1 MGTEH
6 GGAWLERAMK
16 DVGFGAWR
24 LDLRNGALEVTDGL
38 VELLGLTTRPT
49 DNADLL
55 ARVSD
60 DHRCTLDREV
70 RAAIATRR
78 AFRCEVRVN
87 DPDGERWIEARGR
100 ATYSGETPIALLG
113 TATDI
118 TERRRSHDELERSHA
133 ALAAHGRALADLA
146 RSAVWRSTDRD
157 RAFRE
162 LSETAAR
169 TLGVERVGIWLF
181 DDDGSRL
188 VLHDLFER
196 SRRAH
201 SHGAVFP
208 RADAPVYFAAIEE
221 DRALAADDAH
231 TDPRTCEFR
240 SFYLEPLGIGALL
253 DAPIHSHGRV
263 AGIICCEHVGGVRRW
278 RPEDSSF
285 VASLADYAALALDL
299 AGRADLEERLRR
311 AQRLESIGRLAG
323 GVAHDFNNMLTAMLN
338 GAVLVKRIVT
348 PAPGSDVE
356 MLLDDII
363 AGSRR
368 AAGLT
373 SQLLAFARRRPVA
386 PRVLDPRDV
395 LLQMRPMLE
404 RIVGDGMV
412 VEVRADTDV
421 GCVRM
426 DPTQLE
432 QVVLNLAVN
441 ARDAMDEG
449 GHLEIELGVRT
460 LDAEAASARPDLR
473 PGAYVTLLVRDD
485 GRGIPPEVLPKIFE
499 PFFTTK
505 PVGKGTG
512 LGLAT
517 TWGLVRQAGGH
528 VDVISAPGEGATFVV
543 YLPRVEGIPHS
554 SPPPR
559 AVDDVRGRERV
570 LLVEDDDGVR
580 RTVAEGLAALGYDVH
595 AVGSAPE
602 ALVHVSDHDVD
613 AVVTDVVMPTMG
625 GPELA
630 LRLRETQP
638 SLPIVYVTGHA
649 EDSTPHDH
657 LGIPMVSK
665 PFTAHDL
672 ARTLRELF
680 TDAERRE
687 AARAS

>member
-1 MGTEH
+1 MGTEQ

-24 LDLRNGALEVTDGL
+24 LDLRTGALEVSEGL
-38 VELLGLTTRPT
+38 IELLGLRVRPT
-49 DNADLL
+49 ENAGLL
-55 ARVSD
+55 THVPPEDRDVV
-60 DHRCTLDREV
+60 DREV

-78 AFRCEVRVN
+78 AFSGELRVN
-87 DPDGERWIEARGR
+87 APDGRRWIECRGR
-100 ATYSGETPIALLG
+100 ATYDGETPIALIG
-113 TATDI
+113 TASDI
-118 TERRRSHDELERSHA
+118 TDRRRSQDELEESHT
-133 ALAAHGRALADLA
+133 ALATHGRALADLA
-146 RSAVWRSTDRD
+146 RSSVWRSTDRD

-169 TLGVERVGIWLF
+169 TLAVERVGLWLF
-181 DDDGSRL
+181 DEDGTRL
-188 VLHDLFER
+188 VLHDLYER

-208 RADAPVYFAAIEE
+208 RADAPTYFATIEE
-221 DRALAADDAH
+221 DRALAVNDAH
-231 TDPRTCEFR
+231 SDPRTCEFR
-240 SFYLEPLGIGALL
+240 DFYLAPLGIGALL

-263 AGIICCEHVGGVRRW
+263 VGMVCCEHVGGTRHW
-278 RPEDSSF
+278 RPEDASF

-299 AGRADLEERLRR
+299 AERAVLEERLRR

-323 GVAHDFNNMLTAMLN
+323 GVAHDFNNMLTGMLN
-338 GAVLVKRIVT
+338 GAVLVKRIVG

-356 MLLDDII
+356 MLLEDII
-363 AGSRR
+363 ASSRR

-395 LLQMRPMLE
+395 LAQMRPMLE

-412 VEVRADTDV
+412 VEMRADTDV

-441 ARDAMDEG
+441 ARDAMGEG
-449 GHLEIELGVRT
+449 GHVEIELGTRV
-460 LDAEAASARPDLR
+460 LDAEAASARPELR
-473 PGAYVTLLVRDD
+473 PGTYVTLLVRDD
-485 GRGIPPEVLPKIFE
+485 GRGIPAEVLPKIFE

-528 VDVISAPGEGATFVV
+528 VDVHSTPGEGATFVV
-543 YLPRVEGIPHS
+543 YLPRVEGVPHS

-559 AVDDVRGRERV
+559 RIDDVRGHERV
-570 LLVEDDDGVR
+570 LLVEDDDIVR
-580 RTVAEGLAALGYDVH
+580 RTVAEGLSALGYVVH
-595 AVGSAPE
+595 AAASAPE

-638 SLPIVYVTGHA
+638 NLPIVYVTGHA

-657 LGIPMVSK
+657 LGIPIVSK

-680 TDAERRE
+680 SDVERRE
-687 AARAS
+687 TARAS